1 MFDIQKNVGF
11 SRLMEM
17 AKFIFRCSL
26 PIKCMEALI
35 LSIYLTNQIHRLV
48 RFPISFVSA
57 QNDHYYYH
65 IGRVKRLTD
74 IRTIQIGPF
83 TLDHPFSTGLL
94 FNHSLTFKVLG
105 IYFDGKF
112 GSMGLSRKDN
122 LMGLDTIF

>member
-1 MFDIQKNVGF
+1 LFDIQKNVGF

-57 QNDHYYYH
+57 QNDHFYYH
-65 IGRVKRLTD
+65 IGRVSFQCTSQVQNGWSEGINLG
-74 IRTIQIGPF
+74 GPQ
-83 TLDHPFSTGLL
+83 SGR
-94 FNHSLTFKVLG
+94 
-105 IYFDGKF
+105 
-112 GSMGLSRKDN
+112 SREN
-122 LMGLDTIF
+122 

>member
-57 QNDHYYYH
+57 QNDHFYYH
-65 IGRVKRLTD
+65 IGRVSFQCKS
-74 IRTIQIGPF
+74 QVQNGWSEGMNVGGPQ
-83 TLDHPFSTGLL
+83 SE
-94 FNHSLTFKVLG
+94 
-105 IYFDGKF
+105 
-112 GSMGLSRKDN
+112 R
-122 LMGLDTIF
+122 